1 MVIGGI
7 ASIARDMIRI
17 RRCWFVAH
25 GYVRTHGG
33 ELVRAL
39 KELVARL

>member
-7 ASIARDMIRI
+7 ASIARDMIRP
-17 RRCWFVAH
+17 CWFVAR
-25 GYVRTHGG
+25 GYVRTHCG

>member
-7 ASIARDMIRI
+7 ASIARDMI